1 MKYSVVIPLYN
12 KGKSIKRTLQAALAQ
27 SLQDYEV
34 IVVDDGSTDDSL
46 ATVKSVADPRLRI
59 IEQENQGVSVAR
71 NTGILKASGDFICF
85 LDADD
90 IWYPEYLETID
101 RLTNAF
107 PESDIFV
114 TAYRVLLEGGK
125 QRFSTR
131 LEPEEGC
138 LSSYWETLSNSYD
151 FVWTSAAVFRREAL
165 MEAGLFL
172 PGEKVGQDLD
182 MWARVAERNPRVAYS
197 AKVCVDYDRCAES
210 NARISNKIASSKA
223 FIEDLERQLD
233 NPERTNAE
241 KCAIQRKYD
250 LKKTVHIFTSIL
262 AGDKAQA
269 REAMRSWSGWK
280 KTRRGV
286 LLHLGLRCA
295 MICPSFLCR
304 LAYRIRLKH
313 F

>member
-12 KGKSIKRTLQAALAQ
+12 KGKSIKRTLQAAIAQ

-34 IVVDDGSTDDSL
+34 IVVNDGSTDNSL
-46 ATVKSVADPRLRI
+46 ATVKSVDDPRLRI

-71 NTGILKASGDFICF
+71 NTGILEASGDFICF

-90 IWYPEYLETID
+90 IWYPHYLETID
-101 RLTNAF
+101 RLTSAY

-114 TAYRVLLEGGK
+114 TSYRVLLDGEK
-125 QRFSTR
+125 ERFSTR
-131 LEPEEGC
+131 LSPEEGC
-138 LSSYWETLSNSYD
+138 LPSYWETLRTSYD

-165 MEAGLFL
+165 LAVGLFL

-182 MWARVAERNPRVAYS
+182 VWARVAERNPRVAYS

-210 NARISNKIASSKA
+210 NARVSNKIAASKA
-223 FIEDLERQLD
+223 FIGDLERQLV
-233 NPERTNAE
+233 NPERTETERA
-241 KCAIQRKYD
+241 AIQRKYD

-262 AGDKAQA
+262 AGDKPQA

-295 MICPSFLCR
+295 MISPPFLCR